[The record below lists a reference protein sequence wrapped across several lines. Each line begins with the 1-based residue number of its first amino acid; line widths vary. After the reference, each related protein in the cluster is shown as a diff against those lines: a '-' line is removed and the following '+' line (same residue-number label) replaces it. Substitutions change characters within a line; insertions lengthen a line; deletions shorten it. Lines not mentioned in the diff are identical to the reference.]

1 MQQQRCSVLRPG
13 LQSWCSEAVSS
24 TGNWSTDLPNL
35 RRLGMSAGCLF
46 WWRSYEPSLQ
56 TTLAMAP
63 LGALLLAVVAVC
75 PCLVVFVR
83 LGLCCSPSELWLL
96 PTSTSSELFW
106 FWDQSLISEMILTF
120 LSKCFLDLVPPWL
133 SLILKSC
140 SQFLGLIFPSHS

>member
-35 RRLGMSAGCLF
+35 RRLGMSAGCSF

-63 LGALLLAVVAVC
+63 LGALLLAVVAVSLLGSLC
-75 PCLVVFVR
+75 EVGALLLPLWTLTPSHFHKFRTLLILRSISYKWNDLNISFQMLFR
-83 LGLCCSPSELWLL
+83 LG
-96 PTSTSSELFW
+96 SSLAFLNFEKLFSVSW
-106 FWDQSLISEMILTF
+106 PDFSLT
-120 LSKCFLDLVPPWL
+120 
-133 SLILKSC
+133 
-140 SQFLGLIFPSHS
+140 